1 MPVFLIGT
9 QRSGSNLLRLMLNQ
23 SRELAAPH
31 PPHVLQRMNPLLDRY
46 GDLRDPE
53 RFALLVDDVCR
64 LVDANPVAWRESPFD
79 RERVLARCRGRSL
92 VAVAAAVYEQQACD
106 AGARDW
112 VCKSM
117 ANVDFLDAITGHF
130 DGEAKFIHLHRDG
143 RDVALSFQ
151 KAPVGEKHVYS
162 IAKQWNQDQR
172 KALAHGRRAEAAVFR
187 VGYEELTSEPRP
199 VLERLCDFLGVRFEP
214 PMLEAHTSREAL
226 ETSRAGELWSNLT
239 RPVLA
244 NSGKFHAQM
253 PADDVRLFEAV
264 AGPSLRSL
272 GYPLVS
278 PARGGGAVFTD
289 AEVARFE
296 ESNRRLKERFL
307 KAHSDS
313 AYLKNRAPQ
322 EEVLRSI
329 RDRAG

>member
-1 MPVFLIGT
+1 MIGT

-31 PPHVLQRMNPLLDRY
+31 PPHILQRMKPLLARY
-46 GDLRDPE
+46 GDLNDRR

-64 LVDANPVAWRESPFD
+64 LVDSNPVAWRKSPFD
-79 RERVLARCRGRSL
+79 RERVLARCKDRSL
-92 VAVAAAVYEQQACD
+92 LAVMAAVYEQQACD
-106 AGARDW
+106 SGARDW

-117 ANVDFLDAITGHF
+117 ANVDFLDEITGRF
-130 DGEAKFIHLHRDG
+130 GAEAKFIHLHRDG

-162 IAKQWNQDQR
+162 IAKQWNQDQQ
-172 KALAHGRRAEAAVFR
+172 KALAQCRRDGAAVFR

-226 ETSRAGELWSNLT
+226 ETARAGELWSNLT

-253 PADDVRLFEAV
+253 PAEDVRIFEAV
-264 AGPSLRSL
+264 AGPPLRSL
-272 GYPLVS
+272 GYPLIS
-278 PARGGGAVFTD
+278 AARDGGVVFT
-289 AEVARFE
+289 AAQVARFE

-307 KAHSDS
+307 TAHSDS
-313 AYLKNRAPQ
+313 AYLKHRAPQ
-322 EEVLRSI
+322 EDVLRSI
-329 RDRAG
+329 QDRAG

>member
-31 PPHVLQRMNPLLDRY
+31 PPHVLHRMTPLLDRY
-46 GDLRDPE
+46 GDLSDPA

-79 RERVLARCRGRSL
+79 RERVLARCGGRSL
-92 VAVAAAVYEQQACD
+92 VAVLAAVYEQQACD

-117 ANVDFLDAITGHF
+117 ANVDFLDEISGYFGAG
-130 DGEAKFIHLHRDG
+130 AKFVHLHRDG

-162 IAKQWNQDQR
+162 IAKQWRRDQE
-172 KALAHGRRAEAAVFR
+172 KALAHRRRAEAAVFR
-187 VGYEELTSEPRP
+187 IGYEELTSEPRP
-199 VLERLCDFLGVRFEP
+199 VLERLCGFLGLRFEP

-226 ETSRAGELWSNLT
+226 ATSRAGELWSNLT

-253 PADDVRLFEAV
+253 PEEDVRVFEAV
-264 AGPSLRSL
+264 AGPALRSL

-278 PARGGGAVFTD
+278 AAGDGGAVLSD
-289 AEVARFE
+289 ARVARFE
-296 ESNRRLKERFL
+296 DANRRLKERFM
-307 KAHSDS
+307 KAHADS

-322 EEVLRSI
+322 EEVIRSI

>member
-1 MPVFLIGT
+1 MPVFMIGT

-31 PPHVLQRMNPLLDRY
+31 PPHILQRMKPLLARY
-46 GDLRDPE
+46 GDLSDPG

-79 RERVLARCRGRSL
+79 RERVRARCRDRSL
-92 VAVAAAVYEQQACD
+92 LAVMAAVYEQHACD

-117 ANVDFLDAITGHF
+117 ANVDFLDEITGHF
-130 DGEAKFIHLHRDG
+130 GAGAKFVHLHRDG

-151 KAPVGEKHVYS
+151 RAPVGEKHVYS
-162 IAKQWNQDQR
+162 IAKQWRQDQQ
-172 KALAHGRRAEAAVFR
+172 KALAHHRRAEAAVFQ
-187 VGYEELTSEPRP
+187 VSYEDLTSEPRP
-199 VLERLCDFLGVRFEP
+199 VLERLCDFLGLCFEP
-214 PMLEAHTSREAL
+214 PMLEAHASREAL
-226 ETSRAGELWSNLT
+226 ETSRAGELWSNVT

-253 PADDVRLFEAV
+253 PEEDVRLFEAV
-264 AGPSLRSL
+264 AGPALRSL

-278 PARGGGAVFTD
+278 AARDGDAGFTGAQ
-289 AEVARFE
+289 VARFE
-296 ESNRRLKERFL
+296 DSNRRLKEQFM
-307 KAHSDS
+307 KAHADS

-322 EEVLRSI
+322 ERVIRSI

>member
-23 SRELAAPH
+23 SRDLAAPH
-31 PPHVLQRMNPLLDRY
+31 PPHVLQRMTPLLDRY
-46 GDLRDPE
+46 GDLSDPG

-79 RERVLARCRGRSL
+79 RERVLARCRDRSL
-92 VAVAAAVYEQQACD
+92 VAVLAAVYEQQACD

-117 ANVDFLDAITGHF
+117 ANVDFLDEISGHF
-130 DGEAKFIHLHRDG
+130 GARAKFIHLHRDG

-151 KAPVGEKHVYS
+151 KAVVGEKHVYS
-162 IAKQWNQDQR
+162 IAKQWGRDQR
-172 KALAHGRRAEAAVFR
+172 KALAHRRRAESAVFR
-187 VGYEELTSEPRP
+187 IGYEELTSDPRP
-199 VLERLCDFLGVRFEP
+199 VLERLCDFLGVRFEQR
-214 PMLEAHTSREAL
+214 MLAAHTSREAL

-244 NSGKFHAQM
+244 NSGKFHKQM
-253 PADDVRLFEAV
+253 PAEDVRLFEAV
-264 AGPSLRSL
+264 AGPALRSL

-278 PARGGGAVFTD
+278 PARDGGAVFT
-289 AEVARFE
+289 AARAAAFE
-296 ESNRRLKERFL
+296 DENRRLKERFL
-307 KAHSDS
+307 KAHADS
-313 AYLKNRAPQ
+313 PYLKNRAPQ
-322 EEVLRSI
+322 DRVIRGI